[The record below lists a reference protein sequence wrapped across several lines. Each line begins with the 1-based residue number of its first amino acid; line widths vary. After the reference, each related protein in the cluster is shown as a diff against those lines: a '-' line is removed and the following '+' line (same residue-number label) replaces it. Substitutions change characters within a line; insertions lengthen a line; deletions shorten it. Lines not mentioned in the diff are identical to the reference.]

1 MNLTDSVTKSLRSAR
16 LWCDRRPYRGPMT
29 VARQRLGRR
38 AEGLVTE
45 ALVREGARIVG
56 TNVRPTG
63 VRGEIDLIVMEGSTL
78 VFVEVKART
87 AGATR
92 GPNTPLLA
100 VDRRKQL
107 RLRRLAAAW
116 LRELGDEAPRRRSI
130 RFDVVGLTLDGA
142 GSVVGWEHVRGAF

>member
-1 MNLTDSVTKSLRSAR
+1 
-16 LWCDRRPYRGPMT
+16 MT
-29 VARQRLGRR
+29 VARQRLGRH
-38 AEGLVTE
+38 AEALVAE
-45 ALVREGARIVG
+45 ALVREGSCIVA
-56 TNVRPTG
+56 TNVRPAG

-92 GPNTPLLA
+92 GPDTPLLA
-100 VDRRKQL
+100 VDWRKQR

-116 LRELGDEAPRRRSI
+116 LRELGERAPRRTAI

-142 GSVVGWEHVRGAF
+142 GSVVGWEHIRGAF

>member
-1 MNLTDSVTKSLRSAR
+1 
-16 LWCDRRPYRGPMT
+16 MT

-38 AEGLVTE
+38 AEQLVAE
-45 ALVREGARIVG
+45 ALALEGARVVAA
-56 TNVRPTG
+56 NVRPAG
-63 VRGEIDLIVMEGSTL
+63 VRGEIDLVAMEGSTL

-87 AGATR
+87 ASSER
-92 GPNTPLLA
+92 GPETPLLA

-116 LRELGDEAPRRRSI
+116 LRELGDRAPRRASI

-142 GSVVGWEHVRGAF
+142 GGVVGWEHVRGAF

>member
-1 MNLTDSVTKSLRSAR
+1 
-16 LWCDRRPYRGPMT
+16 MT

-38 AEGLVTE
+38 AEELVAE
-45 ALVREGARIVG
+45 ALAREGARIVAA
-56 TNVRPTG
+56 NVRPAG
-63 VRGEIDLIVMEGSTL
+63 VRGEIDLIAMKGSTL

-87 AGATR
+87 AGSDR
-92 GPNTPLLA
+92 GPETPLLA

-116 LRELGDEAPRRRSI
+116 LRELGDRAPRRASV

-142 GSVVGWEHVRGAF
+142 GSVLAWEHVRGAF

>member
-1 MNLTDSVTKSLRSAR
+1 
-16 LWCDRRPYRGPMT
+16 MT

-38 AEGLVTE
+38 AEELVAD
-45 ALVREGARIVG
+45 ALAREGGRIVAS
-56 TNVRPTG
+56 NVRPAG
-63 VRGEIDLIVMEGSTL
+63 VRGEIDLIAMDGSTL

-87 AGATR
+87 AGSGR
-92 GPNTPLLA
+92 GPDTPLLA

-116 LRELGDEAPRRRSI
+116 LRELGERAPRRTAL

-142 GSVVGWEHVRGAF
+142 GRVVGWEHVRGAF

>member
-1 MNLTDSVTKSLRSAR
+1 
-16 LWCDRRPYRGPMT
+16 MT

-38 AEGLVTE
+38 AEELVAE
-45 ALVREGARIVG
+45 ALVREGARIVA
-56 TNVRPTG
+56 TNVRPAG
-63 VRGEIDLIVMEGSTL
+63 VRGEIDLIAMEGSTL

-92 GPNTPLLA
+92 GPDTPLLA
-100 VDRRKQL
+100 VDRRKQV

-116 LRELGDEAPRRRSI
+116 LRELADQAPRRRYI

-142 GSVVGWEHVRGAF
+142 GRVRAWDHVRGAF

>member
-1 MNLTDSVTKSLRSAR
+1 
-16 LWCDRRPYRGPMT
+16 MT

-38 AEGLVTE
+38 AEQLVADE
-45 ALVREGARIVG
+45 LVREGARIVA
-56 TNVRPTG
+56 TNVRPDG

-87 AGATR
+87 AGAAR
-92 GPNTPLLA
+92 GPGTPLLA

-116 LRELGDEAPRRRSI
+116 LRELADRAPRRKSI

-142 GSVVGWEHVRGAF
+142 GRVLRWDHVRGAF